1 MASLRDQFE
10 HFYALDENAKKTAL
24 QTGLVTPGTNV
35 LLHLYRFQAVARDG
49 KHSGLP
55 FGLWL
60 SLLLAGWHGTGRG
73 RAWTRLRNGPV
84 SQPGRAVTGRII
96 GHHDALGTCS
106 VRDSSQEH
114 S

>member
-60 SLLLAGWHGTGRG
+60 SLLLAGWLARHRPRASLDASAERAGFSTGSCRH
-73 RAWTRLRNGPV
+73 WPYHW
-84 SQPGRAVTGRII
+84 PP
-96 GHHDALGTCS
+96 
-106 VRDSSQEH
+106 
-114 S
+114 